1 MSILYLVFYLEV
13 PDEGD
18 LHGAVRPLD
27 VRPQLHELL
36 QVTEPNS
43 TTVYDDVICIICRKG
58 EFHSEVFFNPINTSN
73 VLDAK
78 VYFNPTNT
86 NNVFNTKVFFNR
98 RSCTPTNA
106 GKC

>member
-1 MSILYLVFYLEV
+1 MSILYLIFDLEV

-43 TTVYDDVICIICRKG
+43 ITVYDDVICFICRKG
-58 EFHSEVFFNPINTSN
+58 EFHSEVFFNPTNTSN

-86 NNVFNTKVFFNR
+86 NNVFDTKVFFNR
-98 RSCTPTNA
+98 RS
-106 GKC
+106 